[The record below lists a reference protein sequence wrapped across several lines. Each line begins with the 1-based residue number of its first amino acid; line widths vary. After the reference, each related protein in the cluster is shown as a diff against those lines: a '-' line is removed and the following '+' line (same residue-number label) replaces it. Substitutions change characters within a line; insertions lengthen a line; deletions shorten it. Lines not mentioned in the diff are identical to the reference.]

1 MRKVVDHA
9 RDRQCRRR
17 LRHYSAHL
25 GAYLGAPDVESRVLG
40 EFLDLLADEDVVL
53 RLVRVEEL
61 DLNVEVLLLQQR
73 LRHLHARGVH
83 EFRQR
88 RAIALG
94 WATDEM
100 TRDGGAPASLA

>member
-1 MRKVVDHA
+1 MRVITSAGAVSGSTLA
-9 RDRQCRRR
+9 CTSRRN
-17 LRHYSAHL
+17 
-25 GAYLGAPDVESRVLG
+25 LGAPDVESRVLG

>member
-1 MRKVVDHA
+1 MRVIISADAVSGNTLA
-9 RDRQCRRR
+9 CRSRR
-17 LRHYSAHL
+17 N
-25 GAYLGAPDVESRVLG
+25 LGAPDVESRVLG

-61 DLNVEVLLLQQR
+61 NLNVEVLLLQQR

-83 EFRQR
+83 ELRQR